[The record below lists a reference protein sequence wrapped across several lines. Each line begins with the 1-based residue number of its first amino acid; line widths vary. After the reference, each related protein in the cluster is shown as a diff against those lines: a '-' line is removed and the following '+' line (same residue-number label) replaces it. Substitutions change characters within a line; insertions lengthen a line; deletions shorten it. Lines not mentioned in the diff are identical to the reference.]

1 VDFDALIN
9 FPSYSVEIHLII
21 YSFQQADRAK
31 SIRYTSFIGVV
42 QPFKLNVTDQRS
54 RL

>member
-1 VDFDALIN
+1 VDFDEFIN
-9 FPSYSVEIHLII
+9 LQGYGVEIHLIF

-31 SIRYTSFIGVV
+31 SLRYASFIGVV
-42 QPFKLNVTDQRS
+42 QAFKLSATHQRS